1 METIIGVL
9 GDFIKS
15 IFGVFGNRKKVKLS
29 IIQIDMFRLS
39 NEFEYQVNVIIEN
52 HSNLPISITNMYT
65 IFDKK
70 EYAALLKES
79 TIAEKKKRSGA
90 TIISHEIIK
99 SVKFPIN
106 IPPLEAK
113 NVVIVFR
120 VPNELDMKT
129 YKLCTTRGNIKVKL
143 DNPNIIDI
151 AKEKNLSQYF
161 D

>member
-1 METIIGVL
+1 METIIEVL

-29 IIQIDMFRLS
+29 IIQIEMFRLPS
-39 NEFEYQVNVIIEN
+39 KFEYQVNAIIEN
-52 HSNLPISITNMYT
+52 HSNLAISITNMYAV
-65 IFDKK
+65 FNKK
-70 EYAALLKES
+70 EYGALLRES
-79 TIAEKKKRSGA
+79 TIAEKKRNSGKN
-90 TIISHEIIK
+90 IISHEVIK

-129 YKLCTTRGNIKVKL
+129 YKLCTTRGNVKVKL